1 VTRDLVSI
9 IIPVYNRPR
18 LLVEAVESAI
28 AQTYRPIEVLV
39 IDDGSTD
46 DTAEAARRL
55 ATEHAGV
62 VRYTR
67 VPHGGVALAM
77 NEGLRQAAGEF
88 IQILDSDDL
97 LLPDKL
103 TLQVSG
109 LRAHPDCGI
118 SYGYAREYV
127 IGGPWCGRP
136 ARRTGD
142 TFEQLF
148 PAILDGKIWP
158 APAPLFRRSVFDAVG
173 EFVDVSVQIE
183 WELECRAAALGVRLH
198 HCRQFVSDT
207 RSAHHLEGRRKG
219 AIDRTQLD
227 DYARVLAL
235 IASHARRVSIAAPA
249 RDRFARRVFAAA
261 RRSAAA
267 GLESSAGQCLALAG
281 ESATRPLTRLKIA
294 SYSVMAALA
303 GWQRAGQVTV
313 GLERSAA
320 ADLLRA
326 IRRQVR
332 GLRDLWMYR
341 AGVARETIAGQSIAR
356 WPSLLKQ
363 KWAGR
368 ASARPMV
375 FPGRS

>member
-1 VTRDLVSI
+1 VTRALVSI
-9 IIPVYNRPR
+9 VIPVYNRPR
-18 LLVEAVESAI
+18 LLLDAVASAI
-28 AQTYRPIEVLV
+28 AQTYRPIEVLI

-46 DTAEAARRL
+46 DTAAAATRL

-62 VRYTR
+62 VRYIR
-67 VPHGGVALAM
+67 VPHGGIARAM
-77 NEGLRQAAGEF
+77 NAGLRQAAGEF

-97 LLPDKL
+97 LLPEKL
-103 TLQVSG
+103 ALQVAG
-109 LRAHPDCGI
+109 LQAHPDCGI

-127 IGGPWCGRP
+127 IGGPWSGRP
-136 ARRTGD
+136 ARRTGE
-142 TFEQLF
+142 TFAQLF

-158 APAPLFRRSVFDAVG
+158 APAPLFRRAVFDAVG

-183 WELECRAAALGVRLH
+183 WELECRAAAIGVRLH

-207 RSAHHLEGRRKG
+207 RGAHHLEGRRKG

-235 IASHARRVSIAAPA
+235 IASHARRVAIPAPA
-249 RDRFARRVFAAA
+249 LDRFARRVFAAA

-267 GLESSAGQCLALAG
+267 GLESSSGQCLALAR
-281 ESATRPLTRLKIA
+281 ELATRPLTRLKIA
-294 SYSVMAALA
+294 SYSMLASLA
-303 GWQRAGQVTV
+303 GWRRAGQVTV
-313 GLERSAA
+313 RTERSAV

-326 IRRQVR
+326 FRRQVR
-332 GLRDLWMYR
+332 GCRDLWIYR
-341 AGVARETIAGQSIAR
+341 AGVARHTIAGQSIAR

-375 FPGRS
+375 FPGHS